1 MEMEL
6 IIKEIDKLKAAVDSL
21 RQLGSDVPALDR
33 NLQRMSASIKMLEL
47 NFVDPEKYRQP
58 E

>member
-6 IIKEIDKLKAAVDSL
+6 IIKEIDKLKAAVSSL
-21 RQLGSDVPALDR
+21 RQFGSDTPALDR
-33 NLQRMSASIKMLEL
+33 NLQRISASIKMLEL

-58 E
+58 K